1 MGAAASI
8 SKASE
13 KNGVSADC
21 KKFISYFLR
30 FCPANKKGKDLRKA
44 AWRAIDNNGNGYVSL
59 AETGKWIQD
68 VLTIQV
74 VGEAGEGD
82 QGKGGKTGKA
92 HSRKAQVKDA
102 QDTAKL
108 MYKRFY
114 PCYIRAFLD
123 AADIGKNDG
132 RIRGTATATKDDY
145 VQRFEF
151 RFLCCYLC
159 IYALMYDAF
168 SVVDGGGAEITK
180 DDDRRISLDELK
192 AGVSNFKGHPLVG
205 AKLLGMPSSYGNVEA
220 IFKEMDADGKGKVL
234 LNEWCAWLE
243 KKECENNTK
252 LGKLLVKNEDGGDE
266 R

>member
-8 SKASE
+8 SKAGE
-13 KNGVSADC
+13 ANGVSDDC
-21 KKFISYFLR
+21 KKFISYFVR
-30 FCPANKKGKDLRKA
+30 FCPANKKGKELRKA
-44 AWRAIDNNGNGYVSL
+44 AWRSIDNNGNGYVSL
-59 AETGKWIQD
+59 AETGKWIKET
-68 VLTIQV
+68 LTIQM
-74 VGEAGEGD
+74 VGEAGSGD
-82 QGKGGKTGKA
+82 QGKGGKTGKS
-92 HSRKAQVKDA
+92 HPGKAAIVDA
-102 QDTAKL
+102 QDTSKL
-108 MYKRFY
+108 LYKRFY

-180 DDDRRISLDELK
+180 DDDRRISLGELK
-192 AGVSNFKGHPLVG
+192 AACAKFEGHPLAG
-205 AKLLGMPSSYGNVEA
+205 AKLLGMPSSYGNVDN
-220 IFKEMDADGKGKVL
+220 IFKQMDADGKGKVL

-243 KKECENNTK
+243 KKECANKTQ
-252 LGKLLVKNEDGGDE
+252 LGKLLNKNEDGGDE